1 MFLRGEKKMRS
12 ICKSC
17 GKIISHGKKCDCR
30 KIDYVRN
37 VDPEKK
43 RFYSSYAWQKL
54 RNRRI
59 KEHPY
64 CERCWDKWKIINN
77 DRLQGHHILSFKD
90 YPACRL
96 DDLNVAVLCQV
107 CNLQIGDTSKVDWT
121 VTDEVMDYLKD
132 NR

>member
-1 MFLRGEKKMRS
+1 MKKV
-12 ICKSC
+12 CNSC
-17 GKIISHGKKCDCR
+17 GKIISHGQKCGCISSGYTR
-30 KIDYVRN
+30 KI
-37 VDPEKK
+37 DPEKK

-59 KEHPY
+59 KEQPY
-64 CERCWDKWKIINN
+64 CERCWDKWKLINN

-107 CNLQIGDTSKVDWT
+107 CNLQIGDTSRVDWM
-121 VTDEVMDYLKD
+121 VSDEVSEYLKA
-132 NR
+132 NRYPPY